1 MIQVLVHHSLSGEL
15 GIRVVVFAF
24 VVYWVM
30 DLWIYLDGLV
40 DLLGWTSELMVIY
53 VIYIVMRAIYV
64 MDVRY
69 M

>member
-1 MIQVLVHHSLSGEL
+1 
-15 GIRVVVFAF
+15 
-24 VVYWVM
+24 
-30 DLWIYLDGLV
+30 LDGLV

>member
-1 MIQVLVHHSLSGEL
+1 VGSL
-15 GIRVVVFAF
+15 GIRVVVFTF
-24 VVYWVM
+24 VVHWVM
-30 DLWIYLDGLV
+30 DLWICLDGLV

>member
-1 MIQVLVHHSLSGEL
+1 VGSL

-24 VVYWVM
+24 VVHWLM
-30 DLWIYLDGLV
+30 DLWICLDELV

>member
-1 MIQVLVHHSLSGEL
+1 VGSL

-24 VVYWVM
+24 VAHWVM
-30 DLWIYLDGLV
+30 DLWICLDRLV
-40 DLLGWTSELMVIY
+40 DLLGWTLELMVIY

-64 MDVRY
+64 MYVWMDVRY